1 MIRCSRVMK
10 GKAMTPSPH
19 FTIGLQSTT
28 FGRWVRLLL
37 GLLFLLYSGLRMISR
52 SERADALPVF
62 ASFLSILVAY
72 YVAFL
77 ALERPLLSRVNPWLN
92 TLVFVAPALVIVAV
106 PLFPAGVQV
115 GMVLYWG
122 ASLLLNALIGYGGCE
137 VLAIPTLVYK
147 RRYHVYCPTNVIDLA
162 ERAVVGRPGTARP
175 STQNRKEKER

>member
-1 MIRCSRVMK
+1 
-10 GKAMTPSPH
+10 MTPSPH

-28 FGRWVRLLL
+28 FGRGVRLLL
-37 GLLFLLYSGLRMISR
+37 GLLFLLYAGLRMISR

-62 ASFLSILVAY
+62 VSFLSILVVYYGAY
-72 YVAFL
+72 L

-92 TLVFVAPALVIVAV
+92 TLVFVVPALVIVAV

-162 ERAVVGRPGTARP
+162 ERAVVGRQGPARP
-175 STQNRKEKER
+175 STRNSKEL